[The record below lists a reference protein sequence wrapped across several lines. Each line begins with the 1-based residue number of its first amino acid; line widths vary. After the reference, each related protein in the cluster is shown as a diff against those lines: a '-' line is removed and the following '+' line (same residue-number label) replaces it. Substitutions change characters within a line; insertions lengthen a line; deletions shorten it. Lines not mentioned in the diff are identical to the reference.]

1 MIKTQ
6 IAPCEWF
13 AFLIYRVPD
22 IHFRRL
28 VLPSFS
34 ALFRVMKTLFY
45 LLYSFLS
52 IAQCATISTQ
62 PLSQISCEGDS
73 IRLTVTSSGSTF
85 QWEKRRPTD
94 TKFTSITNARDT
106 RYSFLSGG
114 STHPTGTYYRLR
126 ITLEKCIS
134 YSDSI
139 LVVLRK
145 APIISNISVCE
156 KALVPLSPLYFWT
169 LNGLPIDS
177 IVAQPYLHGAKLKA
191 FVRQTTFPIGT
202 CVLVSNE
209 VSLNIRTLPPAPTHV
224 VKSVTACIGLPFS
237 LNATGCSPSL
247 TFWYSASGTKLAE
260 GSRLPLVASDSSI
273 FRASCVKS
281 GCEGPLSTGVKTIL
295 FAIPPPPINT
305 SATSFCSDVNF
316 ILQASGGLNNIWYES
331 VLAKSSMSTATA
343 LVMKAIHNTSA
354 KDSILVRFASVK
366 INDCESDRIPV
377 IIRIKPRLKLLPHL
391 PIALTGERTID
402 IPEAQILNGTPPYKI
417 SYTSTAKSLL
427 GPFTS
432 NGFLFR
438 TVTDSLGCNIKDTTQ
453 VNYVRNG
460 PIIHHLTARTET
472 NCLMNNYRIRIDG
485 CPLKTSGLNASKR
498 YESPLADFI
507 LSGGIYTFLCND
519 GQTDTIQLNLP
530 FLKQPSSVLHKS
542 FTSHIC
548 EEDSAFLSITI
559 ESNVRFVGWEK
570 DHHLYSQDKTIKGLL
585 PAGAYQNVLEENGCF
600 YRSDIIDLDR
610 RPNPPTPRLEKMGA
624 YFIKAHS
631 VGISEWLID
640 KTRSTDS
647 LSFRK
652 ITEGR
657 EFFVRAK
664 WMHKSLACYSPYSNV
679 YFVDLPAA
687 YEFTAYPNPS
697 SGILSIEIAYD
708 TENALLYLF
717 DLNGGLLD
725 TTEIKNSSRILN
737 WDISRFPTGTY
748 ILKLISDGIS
758 QEKTIRKSL

>member
-1 MIKTQ
+1 MIKSQ

-13 AFLIYRVPD
+13 AIFIYRVPD
-22 IHFRRL
+22 IDFLRL

-34 ALFRVMKTLFY
+34 ALFRAMKTLFF

-52 IAQCATISTQ
+52 LAQCATISTQ
-62 PLSQISCEGDS
+62 PLSQNTCEGDS
-73 IRLTVTSSGSTF
+73 IRLSVASSGGTF

-94 TKFTSITNARDT
+94 TKFTSITNARAT

-114 STHPTGTYYRLR
+114 STHPTGTYYRLK

-134 YSDSI
+134 YSDSVQ
-139 LVVLRK
+139 VVLRK
-145 APIISNISVCE
+145 APIISSISVCE
-156 KALVPLSPLYFWT
+156 KALIPLSPLYFWT
-169 LNGLPIDS
+169 LNGLPVDS
-177 IVAQPYLHGAKLKA
+177 IVAQPFIHGAKLKA
-191 FVRQTTFPIGT
+191 FARHTTYPTGT
-202 CVLVSNE
+202 CVLASNE
-209 VSLNIRTLPPAPTHV
+209 VSVSIRTLPPAPTHV
-224 VKSVTACIGLPFS
+224 VKIVTACTGLPFS

-247 TFWYSASGTKLAE
+247 TYWYNATGTKLGE
-260 GSRLPLVASDSSI
+260 GSRLPLVANDSSI

-281 GCEGPLSTGVKTIL
+281 GCEGPLSSGVKTIV
-295 FAIPPPPINT
+295 FAIPSPPSNT
-305 SATSFCSDVNF
+305 SATYFCSDINF
-316 ILQASGGLNNIWYES
+316 NLQASGGLNNIWYES
-331 VLAKSSMSTATA
+331 ELAKSSLSTATA
-343 LVMKAIHNTSA
+343 LVMKAIHNTSE

-366 INDCESDRIPV
+366 INDCESGRIPV
-377 IIRIKPRLKLLPHL
+377 IIRIKPRLKLLPLL
-391 PIALTGERTID
+391 PISLTGERTINL
-402 IPEAQILNGTPPYKI
+402 PEAQTFNGTPPYKI
-417 SYTSTAKSLL
+417 SYNSTAKNLF
-427 GPFTS
+427 GPFIT

-438 TVTDSLGCNIKDTTQ
+438 TITDSLGCNIKDTTL

-472 NCLMNNYRIRIDG
+472 NCQMNNYRIRIGG

-530 FLKQPSSVLHKS
+530 LLKQPSSLLHKS
-542 FTSHIC
+542 FTSPIC
-548 EEDSAFLSITI
+548 EEDSVTLSLSIDST
-559 ESNVRFVGWEK
+559 VRFVGWEK
-570 DHHLYSQDKTIKGLL
+570 DSHLFSQDKTIKGLL
-585 PAGAYQNVLEENGCF
+585 PAGEYQNVLEENGCF
-600 YRSDIIDLDR
+600 YRSEKTILER
-610 RPNPPTPRLEKMGA
+610 RPNPPTPKLEKMGA

-657 EFFVRAK
+657 EFYVRAK
-664 WMHKSLACYSPYSNV
+664 WMHKNLACYSPYSNV
-679 YFVDLPAA
+679 YFVELPAN
-687 YEFTAYPNPS
+687 YEFAAYPNPS

-725 TTEIKNSSRILN
+725 ATEIKNSSRVLN

-758 QEKTIRKSL
+758 QEKTIRKFL

>member
-1 MIKTQ
+1 MIKSQ
-6 IAPCEWF
+6 IAPNEWF
-13 AFLIYRVPD
+13 AIFIYRVPD
-22 IHFRRL
+22 IDFLRL
-28 VLPSFS
+28 FLPSFS
-34 ALFRVMKTLFY
+34 ALFRAMKTLFF
-45 LLYSFLS
+45 LLSSFLS

-62 PLSQISCEGDS
+62 PLSQINCEGDS
-73 IRLTVTSSGSTF
+73 IRLTVASSGGTF

-94 TKFTSITNARDT
+94 TKFTSITNARAK

-114 STHPTGTYYRLR
+114 STHPTGTYYRLKV
-126 ITLEKCIS
+126 TLDKCIS
-134 YSDSI
+134 YSDSV

-145 APIISNISVCE
+145 APMISSISVCE

-169 LNGLPIDS
+169 LNGLPVDS
-177 IVAQPYLHGAKLKA
+177 IVAKSFFHGAKLKA
-191 FVRQTTFPIGT
+191 FARHITFPAGT
-202 CVLVSNE
+202 CVLASNE
-209 VSLNIRTLPPAPTHV
+209 VSLSVRTLPPAPTHV
-224 VKSVTACIGLPFS
+224 VKIVAACTGLPFS

-247 TFWYSASGTKLAE
+247 TYWYNASGTKLGE

-295 FAIPPPPINT
+295 FAIPSPPINT
-305 SATSFCSDVNF
+305 SATYFCSGVNF
-316 ILQASGGLNNIWYES
+316 NLQASGGLNNIWYES
-331 VLAKSSMSTATA
+331 ESVKSSMSTSTA

-377 IIRIKPRLKLLPHL
+377 IIRIKPHLKLLLHL
-391 PIALTGERTID
+391 PISLTGERTINL
-402 IPEAQILNGTPPYKI
+402 PEAQTFNGTPPYNI
-417 SYTSTAKSLL
+417 SYASTAKNPF
-427 GPFTS
+427 GPFTT

-438 TVTDSLGCNIKDTTQ
+438 SVTDSLGCNIKDTIL
-453 VNYVRNG
+453 VNYARNG

-472 NCLMNNYRIRIDG
+472 NCLTNNYRIRIDG

-507 LSGGIYTFLCND
+507 LSGGSYTFLCND

-530 FLKQPSSVLHKS
+530 HLKQPSSVLHKS

-548 EEDSAFLSITI
+548 EEDSAFLSLTI
-559 ESNVRFVGWEK
+559 DSNVRFVGWEK
-570 DHHLYSQDKTIKGLL
+570 DNHLYSLDKTINGLL
-585 PAGAYQNVLEENGCF
+585 PAGVYQNVLEANGCF
-600 YRSDIIDLDR
+600 YRSDIITLDR

-657 EFFVRAK
+657 EFYVRAK
-664 WMHKSLACYSPYSNV
+664 WMHKNLACYSPYSNV
-679 YFVDLPAA
+679 YFVDIPAN
-687 YEFTAYPNPS
+687 YEFTAYPNPTNRM
-697 SGILSIEIAYD
+697 LTIEIAYD
-708 TENALLYLF
+708 TENAMLYLY
-717 DLNGGLLD
+717 DLKGEMLD
-725 TTEIKNSSRILN
+725 ATEIKNSSRILN

-758 QEKTIRKSL
+758 QEKTIRKFL